1 MYHDQRNGSVHGIDR
16 ALFLAQVLLLL
27 LLLLFCQLR
36 HYYLGFAIL
45 KRKQKKEQQQ
55 ASKGREREGTR
66 RGGSA
71 KRATQQSTRTA
82 RGSLTKRKVDIF
94 IPACINYSSLL
105 LLSSVFI
112 IQHNPTELVSIT
124 HDRSTVSHK
133 NNTTLA
139 TFTFI

>member
-82 RGSLTKRKVDIF
+82 RGSLTKRKVDMF
-94 IPACINYSSLL
+94 IPTCTTTPISLL
-105 LLSSVFI
+105 ISVFI